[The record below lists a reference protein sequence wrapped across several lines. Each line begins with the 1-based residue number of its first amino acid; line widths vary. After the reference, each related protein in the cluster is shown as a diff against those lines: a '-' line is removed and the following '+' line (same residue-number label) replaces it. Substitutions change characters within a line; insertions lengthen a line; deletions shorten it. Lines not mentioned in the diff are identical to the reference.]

1 METVKLNY
9 AEKKLMCES
18 EVAQQEVSFM
28 VNEAKLQ
35 FEADEL
41 ATKRALATKQK
52 ELDEAKMTYPLD
64 TNRIINLQIEVEGLE
79 DGIKRM
85 GKLRKEFDF

>member
-52 ELDEAKMTYPLD
+52 ELEEVKMTYPLD

-85 GKLRKEFDF
+85 GKLRKEFGF

>member
-18 EVAQQEVSFM
+18 EIAQQEVSFM

-35 FEADEL
+35 FDADEL
-41 ATKRALATKQK
+41 ATKRALAVKEK
-52 ELDEAKMTYPLD
+52 ELEEAKTAYPLN
-64 TNRIINLQIEVEGLE
+64 TKNIIDLQIEVEGLK
-79 DGIKRM
+79 DGIQRM
-85 GKLRKEFDF
+85 GELRKEFGF

>member
-41 ATKRALATKQK
+41 ATKRALAAKK
-52 ELDEAKMTYPLD
+52 KDLEDAKMTYPLN
-64 TNRIINLQIEVEGLE
+64 TKTIIDLQIEVEGLE

-85 GKLRKEFDF
+85 GELRKEFGF